1 MRQNSLFTSLAAGLL
16 AVVTLALIAAIPG
29 PAAAVTAEEMLAD
42 PALESRAR
50 NLSKQL
56 RCLVCQNQSIDD
68 SDADLARD
76 LRIEVRKQLTTGASD
91 AEILER
97 LRLTYGDYVLLN
109 PPVSPA
115 TYALWA
121 APVIIL
127 LLGGALVLAGRRRD
141 EAEAAGEDQVKE
153 TEGAESAP
161 SLADATRA
169 QAHQTSV
176 SRLPAM
182 AVFSLAIAVSLGIYL
197 MLGRADLADAPLSG
211 RGAELAAAASEKQE
225 QNVELEAE
233 LAAARDAAA
242 KAPNEVGSWLRLA
255 LAAARTGNSATE
267 LAALEQAE
275 TLTNRDPAIIAMRAE
290 ALSRAANGQ
299 VTIPARRLVEDA
311 LSRNPEEPRA
321 LYLRGLAAY
330 QDENF
335 ADAVAV
341 WQRLQQVSS
350 ANAPWMGLL
359 AENIADAAQA
369 GGIVL
374 QPDSNQPDLKQSGS
388 NQPGPNAADIAAA
401 AEMTAEDR
409 NEMIRSMVDGLADKL
424 AADPSDRAGWQRLVR
439 AYQVLEDFPAAQTA
453 LVGAADADPTNADAQ
468 LMALEHMVV
477 HRLDTPF
484 LEDATRLLARLDSI
498 APNRAETLYVRGHFA
513 KLNGDVET
521 ARDAWQTLM
530 DRLPAD
536 APILDQLQA
545 AIDSL

>member
-16 AVVTLALIAAIPG
+16 AVVTLALIATMPG

-153 TEGAESAP
+153 TEDAESAP

-374 QPDSNQPDLKQSGS
+374 QPDSNQP
-388 NQPGPNAADIAAA
+388 GPDATDIAAA

-453 LVGAADADPTNADAQ
+453 LVGAADADPANADAQ

-477 HRLDTPF
+477 HRLDAPF

-521 ARDAWQTLM
+521 ARDSWQTLM
-530 DRLPAD
+530 DRLPAN

>member
-1 MRQNSLFTSLAAGLL
+1 MGSEMCIRDRFTSLAAGLL
-16 AVVTLALIAAIPG
+16 AVVTLALIATMPG

-153 TEGAESAP
+153 TEDAESAP

-374 QPDSNQPDLKQSGS
+374 QPDSNQP
-388 NQPGPNAADIAAA
+388 GPDATDIAAA

-453 LVGAADADPTNADAQ
+453 LVGAADADPANADAQ

-477 HRLDTPF
+477 HRLDAPF

-521 ARDAWQTLM
+521 ARDSWQTLM
-530 DRLPAD
+530 DRLPAN

>member
-16 AVVTLALIAAIPG
+16 AVVTLALIATMPG

-153 TEGAESAP
+153 TEDAESAP

-374 QPDSNQPDLKQSGS
+374 QPDSNQP
-388 NQPGPNAADIAAA
+388 GPDAADIAAA

-453 LVGAADADPTNADAQ
+453 LVGAADADPANADAQ

-477 HRLDTPF
+477 HRLDAPF

-498 APNRAETLYVRGHFA
+498 APNRAGTLYVRGHFA

-521 ARDAWQTLM
+521 ARDSWQTLM
-530 DRLPAD
+530 DRLPAN